1 MTTVTRAALRCKV
14 IGDATLYLGDN
25 REIVREL
32 VDVAAIVTDPPYG
45 ILNLRGE
52 GTTGAIRKSPRQQG
66 SGTLKN
72 RLLNQSNVEWDVAPS
87 PEMFDLMR
95 RKSKHQIIWGGN
107 YFALPPARG
116 MLVWDKEQ
124 PWENFSQA
132 ELAWTNLERPAGLFR
147 ASAVRSIPNKVH
159 PTQKP
164 LSLMAWCIAM
174 LPSDGVVC
182 DPYMGSGTTGVACLQ
197 VGRPFIGIERDPAY
211 FEMACERLRQVAAQD
226 TLFATAE
233 PSTSPAQEA
242 LL

>member
-1 MTTVTRAALRCKV
+1 MTSAIT
-14 IGDATLYLGDN
+14 IGSATLYLGDN
-25 REIVREL
+25 RVVLSEL

-45 ILNLRGE
+45 ILNLQGE
-52 GTTGAIRKSPRQQG
+52 GTTTAIRKSPRQQG

-87 PEMFDLMR
+87 PEMFEMMR
-95 RKSKHQIIWGGN
+95 AKSKHQIIWGGN

-147 ASAVRSIPNKVH
+147 ASAVRSIPNKCH

-174 LPSDGVVC
+174 LPVGDGTVC

-197 VGRPFIGIERDPAY
+197 AGRPFIGIERDSAY
-211 FEMACERLRQVAAQD
+211 FEMACDRLRQVADQGALFIPEDLAQPTQD
-226 TLFATAE
+226 ALFATGA
-233 PSTSPAQEA
+233 
-242 LL
+242 